1 MRIVSNDFR
10 STSIRSSIIYFLL
23 FAAIAAILP
32 FLALYYG
39 SLGFSGGQIGL
50 LLSISPLVTLFAS
63 PFWTGL
69 ADAGKRHWTV
79 LVMAIVAAAGI
90 MTVFPIVRSFPLM
103 LSTIILFSFFSAPIM
118 ALVDSATLSML
129 GDQRD
134 LYGRIR
140 IWGTIGWGLSAPLVG
155 VLLQRYGLQWM
166 FWIYALLMIL
176 NLVPI
181 RRMEFSYRTSATSFR
196 QGMLSVLAD
205 RRWLSVLVMI
215 FVTAIGLT
223 AHTNYMSVLLDE
235 MGATK
240 TLVGIAVAIS
250 TIFELPVLFFSNY
263 LLRKF
268 KTQGLLL
275 LAMGVTGLRCILY
288 SFSGSPQV
296 VLAIQCLHGLTF
308 PALWVAGVT
317 YAAENAPEGLGAS
330 TQGLLSAV
338 LMGLGA
344 GAGGLIGG
352 LLIDSL
358 GVSGMFGVIGAA
370 VLIGLVVFLIIER
383 FWGSS
388 G

>member
-1 MRIVSNDFR
+1 
-10 STSIRSSIIYFLL
+10 
-23 FAAIAAILP
+23 
-32 FLALYYG
+32 
-39 SLGFSGGQIGL
+39 
-50 LLSISPLVTLFAS
+50 
-63 PFWTGL
+63 
-69 ADAGKRHWTV
+69 
-79 LVMAIVAAAGI
+79 
-90 MTVFPIVRSFPLM
+90 
-103 LSTIILFSFFSAPIM
+103 M

-166 FWIYALLMIL
+166 FWIYALLMII
-176 NLVPI
+176 NLIPI
-181 RRMEFSYRTSATSFR
+181 RRLEFSFQSSTISFR

-205 RRWLSVLVMI
+205 RRWLSVLIMI

-223 AHTNYMSVLLDE
+223 AHTNYMSVLLNE

-240 TLVGIAVAIS
+240 TTVGIAVAIS

-275 LAMGVTGLRCILY
+275 LAMGVTGLRCVLY
-288 SFSGSPQV
+288 SFAGSPQA

-317 YAAENAPEGLGAS
+317 YASENAPEGLIAS

-383 FWGSS
+383 FWDSS